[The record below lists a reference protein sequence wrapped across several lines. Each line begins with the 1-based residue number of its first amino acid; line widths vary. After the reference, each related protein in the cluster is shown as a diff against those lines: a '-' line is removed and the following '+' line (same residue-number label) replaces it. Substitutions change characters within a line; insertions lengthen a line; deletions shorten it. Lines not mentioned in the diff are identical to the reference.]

1 MGALLAHSMG
11 LGKTLTTIALIDAL
25 LTSAALRTAA
35 RTGGVAGFRCVLVV
49 APATVL
55 QNWCDEAQRCDE
67 AEKWSERA
75 AMSYFY
81 FHAEQPLKKRIAT
94 LREWQQDGGV
104 AVIGYEAMLALLKGK
119 AWREATPL
127 LQDPGPDLIVLD
139 EGHRIKN
146 MQGKLHEAL
155 SGVRTR
161 RRLILTG
168 TPMQNNLME
177 YHAMVGQPQPQ
188 P

>member
-1 MGALLAHSMG
+1 
-11 LGKTLTTIALIDAL
+11 
-25 LTSAALRTAA
+25 
-35 RTGGVAGFRCVLVV
+35 
-49 APATVL
+49 
-55 QNWCDEAQRCDE
+55 
-67 AEKWSERA
+67 
-75 AMSYFY
+75 
-81 FHAEQPLKKRIAT
+81 
-94 LREWQQDGGV
+94 
-104 AVIGYEAMLALLKGK
+104 
-119 AWREATPL
+119 
-127 LQDPGPDLIVLD
+127 VLD